1 MSTKIAWIINPY
13 DRILGEYETVGR
25 YGTLAGELIKRGNKV
40 VWWTSDFNHGNK
52 SRRTPIKNPV
62 DGLEIRYLPVPS
74 YKRNIGFDRLWNCY
88 KYGKEFYKEAL
99 QTPKPDVI
107 LASLPPIESAANAV
121 RYAQPL
127 NIPVIID
134 IQDIWPEAF
143 LLPFPK
149 STHGLVSLLLT
160 PYFKMSA
167 RAYRGASAITG
178 VSPQYVELGLSKRTN
193 KDPRIASHV
202 AYLGYEEEVFASAQP
217 KFNDG
222 RIRIVFAGT
231 LGHTYDVEAMVR
243 AASMLAK
250 SHSSAEFIII
260 GSGPLEERARSL
272 AAELGLSPSMFLGRL
287 PFTDVVA
294 WLKSSSIGI
303 NGYAAGA
310 PQSFTNKICE
320 YAGAGLAI
328 ANSLPDGLDT
338 FIDNHAIG
346 MNYQAGNAEQLY
358 TILKKMIDDPK
369 LLATYK
375 ANSRQTALD
384 LFERKKVYNELASF
398 VLNQV
403 S

>member
-1 MSTKIAWIINPY
+1 MSPKIAWIINPY
-13 DRILGEYETVGR
+13 DRILGEYETDGR
-25 YGTLAGELIKRGNKV
+25 YGTLAGELINRGHHV
-40 VWWTSDFNHGNK
+40 VWWTSDFRHSNK
-52 SRRTPIKNPV
+52 SKRTPLQNPV
-62 DGLEIRYLPVPS
+62 DGLEIRYLPVPP

-99 QTPKPDVI
+99 KAPQPDVI
-107 LASLPPIESAANAV
+107 VASLPPIESAANAV
-121 RYAQPL
+121 RYAQPR
-127 NIPVIID
+127 NIPVVID

-149 STHGLVSLLLT
+149 SLHGLVSILLT
-160 PYFKMSA
+160 PYFNLSA
-167 RAYRGASAITG
+167 RAYRGATAITG
-178 VSPQYVELGLSKRTN
+178 VSPQYVELGLSKRTPQH
-193 KDPRIASHV
+193 PRITSHV
-202 AYLGYEEEVFASAQP
+202 AYLGYDEEVFSSVQP
-217 KFNDG
+217 KFSDDKV
-222 RIRIVFAGT
+222 RVMFAGT

-250 SHSSAEFIII
+250 SHPSVEFVII

-272 AAELGLSPSMFLGRL
+272 ATELGLPSSIFSGRL

-320 YAGAGLAI
+320 YAGAGLAV

-338 FIDNHAIG
+338 FIDDHAIG
-346 MNYQAGNAEQLY
+346 MNYQAGNAEHLY
-358 TILKKMIDDPK
+358 TILVKMIDDSN
-369 LLATYK
+369 LLSRYK
-375 ANSRQTALD
+375 TNSRKIALD
-384 LFERKKVYNELASF
+384 LFERKKVYKDFASF
-398 VLNQV
+398 VMNQI

>member
-1 MSTKIAWIINPY
+1 MSRKTAWIINPY
-13 DRILGEYETVGR
+13 DRILGESATVGR
-25 YGTLAGELIKRGNKV
+25 YGTLANELITRGHKV
-40 VWWTSDFNHGNK
+40 VWWTSDFNHGSK
-52 SRRTPIKNPV
+52 SRRIPVQNPM
-62 DGLEIRYLPVPS
+62 DGLEIRYLPVPP

-88 KYGKEFYKEAL
+88 KYGKELYKETLKA
-99 QTPKPDVI
+99 PRPDVI
-107 LASLPPIESAANAV
+107 VASLPPIESAVNAV
-121 RYAQPL
+121 RYAQPR

-149 STHGLVSLLLT
+149 SIHKLVSILLT

-167 RAYRGASAITG
+167 RAYRGATAITG
-178 VSPQYVELGLSKRTN
+178 VSPQYVELGLSKRTGN
-193 KDPRIASHV
+193 DPKIPSHV
-202 AYLGYEEEVFASAQP
+202 AYLGYDEEVFSSAQP

-222 RIRIVFAGT
+222 KIRVIFAGT

-250 SHSSAEFIII
+250 SHPSVEFIII

-272 AAELGLSPSMFLGRL
+272 AAELGLPASVFMGRL

-294 WLKSSSIGI
+294 WLKASSIGI

-338 FIDNHAIG
+338 FINNHAMG

-358 TILKKMIDDPK
+358 ATLKTMIDDTS
-369 LLATYK
+369 LMSTYK
-375 ANSRQTALD
+375 TNSRKIALD
-384 LFERKKVYNELASF
+384 LFERKKVYQDFASF
-398 VLNQV
+398 VLNQI